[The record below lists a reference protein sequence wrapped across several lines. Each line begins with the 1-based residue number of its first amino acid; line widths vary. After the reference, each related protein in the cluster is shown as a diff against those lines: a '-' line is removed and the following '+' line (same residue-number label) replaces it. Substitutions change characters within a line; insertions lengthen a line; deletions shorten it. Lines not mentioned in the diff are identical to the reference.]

1 MNGYEEHLRDQPDTI
16 ADLDR
21 GEATWDGYK
30 YPQTAWLLSGRDV
43 WYQNPYYEGE
53 GWFYGTFYDN
63 THPEDDYG
71 WEHRQ
76 YYYHDWKDM
85 KFENFTP
92 VTKPKAVYVE
102 EEDCPF

>member
-30 YPQTAWLLSGRDV
+30 YPQTAGLLSGREV
-43 WYQNPYYEGE
+43 WQQNPYYEGE

-71 WEHRQ
+71 WEHRH

>member
-21 GEATWDGYK
+21 GE
-30 YPQTAWLLSGRDV
+30 
-43 WYQNPYYEGE
+43 
-53 GWFYGTFYDN
+53 GTFYDN

-71 WEHRQ
+71 WEHRH